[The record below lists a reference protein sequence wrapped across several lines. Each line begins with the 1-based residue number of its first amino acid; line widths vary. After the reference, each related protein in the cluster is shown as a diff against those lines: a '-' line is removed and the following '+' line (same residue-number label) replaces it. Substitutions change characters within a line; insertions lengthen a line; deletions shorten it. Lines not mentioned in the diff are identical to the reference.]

1 MLLLLIIVDGFV
13 KSGKAPTFVQNSM
26 REMPAACQAKMCLTL
41 SCHMVASLLS
51 CVRFS
56 YESSGVCD
64 RKALY
69 LLDGFVKSSSM
80 TNMLKQNECTRCGAC
95 CEQGGPA
102 LHKADVPVLAKGIV
116 KRSDVYTIRKGETV
130 YNNFEQK
137 LMTLTEEIIKIKGID
152 GQNTACIF
160 YNSTK
165 KECSI
170 YPDRPYECKALKCW
184 DTSDMESIC
193 STDRLCRKDLLP
205 DDTPL
210 TELMAAHEERCSY
223 ILLNELL
230 HRIKAADDASKVT
243 EKVIDQIRFD
253 YYLREFVSD
262 KFKIKSDELALFFGR
277 PMIKTI
283 ETFGLH
289 VQQENDVFLLAPID
303 NSNPSPGNKWGRP

>member
-1 MLLLLIIVDGFV
+1 MCH
-13 KSGKAPTFVQNSM
+13 TF
-26 REMPAACQAKMCLTL
+26 PCYAALPF
-41 SCHMVASLLS
+41 LS
-51 CVRFS
+51 CVRFF

-64 RKALY
+64 RKAFY
-69 LLDGFVKSSSM
+69 LLDEFVKSFSM
-80 TNMLKQNECTRCGAC
+80 TNMPKQNECTRCGAC

-102 LHKADVPVLAKGIV
+102 LHKADVPAALAKGIV

-137 LMTLTEEIIKIKGID
+137 LMTLPEEIIKIKGID
-152 GQNTACIF
+152 GQSSACMF
-160 YNSTK
+160 YDSSK
-165 KECSI
+165 KGCSI
-170 YPDRPYECKALKCW
+170 YPDRPYECEALKCW

-193 STDRLCRKDLLP
+193 SADRLCRKDLLP

-230 HRIKAADDASKVT
+230 HRIKEADDASEVT

-289 VQQENDVFLLAPID
+289 VRQENDVFLLAPID
-303 NSNPSPGNKWGRP
+303 NSNS